1 MALTITAVKAAKPSA
16 APFKLFDERGLF
28 LLVQPGG
35 QRYWRFKYRIDGRE
49 KLLSLGVYPDVSLA
63 LARERRDDARK
74 LIANGVDP
82 STRRQAEK
90 LAGADTFKAVALEW
104 LDKQNFAPKT
114 LKKAQWIFN
123 DLLFRQLG
131 SKPVR
136 SITAPD
142 VLAVVRRIEARG
154 KIETAHRTKQRA
166 GQIFRYAIATGRAER
181 DPTGD
186 LRGALT
192 PLKVKNRAALTDP
205 KRVGEL
211 LRAIDG
217 YSGQLST
224 EYALKLAPLVFVR
237 PGELRA
243 ARWEEFELDGERPE
257 WRIPGERMKMGELH
271 IVPLAR
277 QAITLLRQLKEQ
289 GGDGGYLFPS
299 LRTAARPISENTLG
313 AALRR
318 LGFSKDDMTAHGFRA
333 MASTLL
339 NEQSF
344 PPDVIELQ
352 LAHAERNEVRAA
364 YNRAQRLEERRRMM
378 QGWAD
383 YLDGLRAG
391 GNVVPIK
398 RRAALR

>member
-1 MALTITAVKAAKPSA
+1 MSIDSRSSVGVQVGVTGPTEIEIPPNHGAHNYCCESCQAERSAVQTLRRARSVPARAAGRPAL
-16 APFKLFDERGLF
+16 
-28 LLVQPGG
+28 
-35 QRYWRFKYRIDGRE
+35 
-49 KLLSLGVYPDVSLA
+49 LA
-63 LARERRDDARK
+63 LQISE
-74 LIANGVDP
+74 
-82 STRRQAEK
+82 
-90 LAGADTFKAVALEW
+90 
-104 LDKQNFAPKT
+104 
-114 LKKAQWIFN
+114 
-123 DLLFRQLG
+123 
-131 SKPVR
+131 
-136 SITAPD
+136 
-142 VLAVVRRIEARG
+142 
-154 KIETAHRTKQRA
+154 QRA

-181 DPTGD
+181 DSTGD

-192 PLKVKNRAALTDP
+192 PLKVKSRAALTDP

-243 ARWEEFELDGERPE
+243 ARWDEFEIDGERPE

-271 IVPLAR
+271 IVPLAH

-289 GGDGGYLFPS
+289 AGDGGYLFPS

-339 NEQSF
+339 NEQGF

-352 LAHAERNEVRAA
+352 LTHAERYEVRAV
-364 YNRAQRLEERRRMM
+364 YYRAQRLEERRRMM
-378 QGWAD
+378 QAWAD

-391 GNVVPIK
+391 GNVIAIK
-398 RRAALR
+398 RRATAR